1 MLTFQTF
8 LTEAVASEEKLTHL
22 EHAEDHVINYGKE
35 GFQHA
40 FHNLNDV
47 HKALKE
53 KKPNNTTVL
62 VKHDGSPSVV
72 WGYHPETKKFFVASK
87 SAFNKNPK
95 VNYTAGDIEKNHGH
109 APGLVEKLKHAL
121 RHLPKVTPKGEVFQG
136 DLMYTR
142 GRGADDVHDLSGKYH
157 FKPNTITYSTPKNS
171 EEGKKIAK
179 AKIGV
184 LAHTAYK
191 GDSFENM
198 KADYTPDV
206 SHFGSHP
213 DVHLFNNQL
222 DHSKTRYTPE
232 HQKQYNSH
240 MKEAVREYTKSK
252 PETYAA
258 LEGHQDHLKTYIN
271 HTVRTGEKPTV
282 EGYKEH
288 LRGRLQKEV
297 DKVKT
302 DAAKGK
308 RSAELNQHMGHIDK
322 NKEHFASVLNMHH
335 HLQKAKDVLVH
346 ALGDTEHRFEHHI
359 GDTQSKPEGYVVV
372 RGGRPTKLVDRAE
385 FSKANFAARQ

>member
-1 MLTFQTF
+1 MITFQSF

-53 KKPNNTTVL
+53 KKPGSTTTL
-62 VKHDGSPSVV
+62 VKHDGSPSIV

-95 VNYTAGDIEKNHGH
+95 INYTAADVEKNHGH
-109 APGLVEKLKHAL
+109 APGLVDKLKHAL
-121 RHLPKVTPKGEVFQG
+121 RHLPKVTPKEGVFQG

-142 GRGADDVHDLSGKYH
+142 GRGEDDVKEEGGKYH
-157 FKPNTITYSTPKNS
+157 FKPNTITYSTKKGS
-171 EEGKKIAK
+171 DEGKKIAK

-184 LAHTAYK
+184 LAHTAYHGK
-191 GDSFENM
+191 SFEDM
-198 KADYTPDV
+198 KADYTPDI

-213 DVHLFNNQL
+213 DVHLFNNQQ
-222 DHSKTRYTPE
+222 DFGQTEYSKK
-232 HQKQYNSH
+232 HQDEFKKH
-240 MKEAVREYTKSK
+240 MKEAVRQYTKTK
-252 PETYAA
+252 PEAYNA
-258 LEGHQDHLKTYIN
+258 LEGHQEHLKTYIN
-271 HTVRTGEKPTV
+271 HTVRTGETPSV
-282 EGYKEH
+282 EGYKKH
-288 LRGRLQKEV
+288 LAGRMQKEI

-308 RSAELNQHMGHIDK
+308 RSAELNQHMAHIDK
-322 NKEHFASVLNMHH
+322 HAEHMKGILNMHH

-346 ALGDTEHRFEHHI
+346 ALGTHQRYEHHI
-359 GDTQSKPEGYVVV
+359 GDQPSKPEGYVIV
-372 RGGRPTKLVDRAE
+372 RNNRPTKFVDRAE
-385 FSKANFAARQ
+385 FSRANFAARS